1 MTQEEQQRFVNDLC
15 ARIPYGLQVQVSGV
29 FSETVE
35 ARLKYIDYYN
45 RVYLYGYNFGVELIN
60 RETNELQIKPFLR
73 PISEKEKEEVCSDFA
88 RFGNTLDNWV
98 QAVNLLNETHC
109 DYNGWIDKG
118 FALPAP
124 DEMYND

>member
-1 MTQEEQQRFVNDLC
+1 MTQEEQQRFVNDLS
-15 ARIPYGLQVQVSGV
+15 ARVPYGLQVQVSGV

-45 RVYLYGYNFGVELIN
+45 RVYLYGYNFGVEMIN
-60 RETNELQIKPFLR
+60 RKTNELQIKPFLR
-73 PISEKEKEEVCSDFA
+73 PISNEEKEEVCSDFA

-109 DYNGWIDKG
+109 DYNGWIEKG